1 MNIPGTHSSDA
12 LPMSTPSVLVV
23 IPARYAS
30 TRFPGK
36 PLADLHGKPMIQH
49 VWERCVASPLVGR
62 VLVATD
68 DERIA
73 DAVRAFGGACVMTPE
88 DLASGSERVAWV
100 AARETADIVV
110 NVQGDEP
117 LLPPATIAAVI
128 EPLLRDAG
136 IDIGTAAC
144 PLPEAEA
151 AGNPNVVKVVLMAN
165 GRALYFSR
173 ARVPHV
179 RDGEP
184 WSGPWLKHIGIYAFR
199 SAALARFAA
208 LPAGVLEQY
217 EKLEQLR
224 ALEHGMSIH
233 VALVAHDSQAVD
245 TPSDLD
251 VVRALM
257 E

>member
-1 MNIPGTHSSDA
+1 
-12 LPMSTPSVLVV
+12 MSEPSVLVV

-49 VWERCVASPLVGR
+49 VWERCVASPGVER

-73 DAVRAFGGACVMTPE
+73 DAVRAFGGTCVMTPA

-100 AARETADIVV
+100 AAREQADIVV

-117 LLPPATIAAVI
+117 LLPLDTIGAVI
-128 EPLLRDAG
+128 APMLKNAG

-144 PLPEAEA
+144 PLPDAEA
-151 AGNPNVVKVVLMAN
+151 AMNPNVVKAVVAAN

-173 ARVPHV
+173 ACVPHV
-179 RDGEP
+179 RDGADAT
-184 WSGPWLKHIGIYAFR
+184 GPWLKHIGIYAFR
-199 SAALARFAA
+199 AAALARFAA
-208 LPAGVLEQY
+208 LPAGVLEQQ